1 MRMFNAGHRRLADNT
16 CLIDEKPRK
25 LLPLAAKRD
34 LTSETV
40 LLQMTRLSL
49 AAAAAAMLMASSAVP
64 AAAGAAKAAFFPFE
78 FIDSGQMSP
87 VAAPPPADEAARLA
101 LVGGLL
107 RDRLT
112 GSGPYEAVDLKGAS
126 QAIAASPALRDC
138 QSCADE
144 IARGAGAEIAV
155 VGYVQKVSN
164 LILNIN
170 IRVSNA
176 QSGQVL
182 AAASADIRGNTD
194 ESWTRG
200 VEWLVKNRLLA
211 KLQP

>member
-1 MRMFNAGHRRLADNT
+1 
-16 CLIDEKPRK
+16 
-25 LLPLAAKRD
+25 
-34 LTSETV
+34 
-40 LLQMTRLSL
+40 
-49 AAAAAAMLMASSAVP
+49 
-64 AAAGAAKAAFFPFE
+64 
-78 FIDSGQMSP
+78 
-87 VAAPPPADEAARLA
+87 
-101 LVGGLL
+101 
-107 RDRLT
+107 
-112 GSGPYEAVDLKGAS
+112 
-126 QAIAASPALRDC
+126 
-138 QSCADE
+138 
-144 IARGAGAEIAV
+144 
-155 VGYVQKVSN
+155 VQKVSN

>member
-1 MRMFNAGHRRLADNT
+1 MRLPFAALTVAVLAGMS
-16 CLIDEKPRK
+16 
-25 LLPLAAKRD
+25 AAP
-34 LTSETV
+34 V
-40 LLQMTRLSL
+40 
-49 AAAAAAMLMASSAVP
+49 AATPM
-64 AAAGAAKAAFFPFE
+64 KAAFFPFE
-78 FIDSGQMSP
+78 LIDSGQISP
-87 VAAPPPADEAARLA
+87 VAAPPPAAEAARLA
-101 LVGGLL
+101 LAGGLL
-107 RDRLT
+107 KERLT
-112 GSGPYEAVDLKGAS
+112 GSGPYEPVDLNGAA

-144 IARGAGAEIAV
+144 IARGAGADIAV

-194 ESWTRG
+194 ETWTRG

>member
-1 MRMFNAGHRRLADNT
+1 MIRSA
-16 CLIDEKPRK
+16 
-25 LLPLAAKRD
+25 LAAI
-34 LTSETV
+34 
-40 LLQMTRLSL
+40 
-49 AAAAAAMLMASSAVP
+49 AAAILLTLSTTPGAAAP
-64 AAAGAAKAAFFPFE
+64 AKAAFFPFE

-101 LVGGLL
+101 LIGGLL
-107 RDRLT
+107 KERLT
-112 GSGPYEAVDLKGAS
+112 GSGPYEAVDLNGAS
-126 QAIAASPALRDC
+126 QAIAGSPALRDC

-144 IARGAGAEIAV
+144 IAREAGAEIAV